1 MSDTPPSHCPNC
13 DHRLAPWDHY
23 CSQCGQHAQ
32 NHPPTLWEFVHEWIA
47 HYVAAEGVL
56 WKSLW
61 GLMARPGFLT
71 LEYLAGRR
79 RRYVLPLRL
88 VLTLGLVFFL
98 LLKLSVS
105 PTDMVQLDP
114 KERAAIEA
122 DAPWSAASGPV
133 PSVPPKP
140 AASAIQAARAASSA
154 SEPIEADE
162 PQARFDGTPAWM
174 QERAQ
179 RVWEHYRKEP
189 EAFNKKLWASVMGMA
204 PYAVLASIPFY
215 AGLLALVTWGRRRTY
230 GEHFVFAM
238 HLHAFW
244 YGCLLLALIPSAVV
258 GFGVWAWS
266 NLYPLIALRR
276 VYGGRWP
283 TVLLRAT
290 VLVVLHWILL
300 GLGMLTVLAL
310 GAMSA

>member
-1 MSDTPPSHCPNC
+1 MSDAATPPSHCPNC

-32 NHPPTLWEFVHEWIA
+32 SHAPTLWEFVHEWIA

-71 LEYLAGRR
+71 MEYLAGRR

-98 LLKLSVS
+98 LLKFVVG
-105 PTDMVQLDP
+105 PTTMVELDP
-114 KERAAIEA
+114 KERAAIQA
-122 DAPWSAASGPV
+122 DAPWAPASRASAASAA
-133 PSVPPKP
+133 PP
-140 AASAIQAARAASSA
+140 ASTASAAEDGDAQASMDAA
-154 SEPIEADE
+154 PPWLRD
-162 PQARFDGTPAWM
+162 
-174 QERAQ
+174 RAQ
-179 RVWEHYRKEP
+179 QAWDQYRKEP
-189 EAFNKKLWASVMGMA
+189 EAFNKRLWASVVGMA

-244 YGCLLLALIPSAVV
+244 YGCLLLALIPVPALGVA
-258 GFGVWAWS
+258 VWAWS
-266 NLYPLIALRR
+266 NLYPLMALRR
-276 VYGGRWP
+276 VYGGGWP
-283 TVLLRAT
+283 AVLLRAS
-290 VLVVLHWILL
+290 VLAVLHWVLL
-300 GLGMLTVLAL
+300 ALGMLTVLVM

>member
-1 MSDTPPSHCPNC
+1 MSDAATPPSHCPNC

-32 NHPPTLWEFVHEWIA
+32 NHAPTLWEFVHEWIA

-88 VLTLGLVFFL
+88 VLTLGLVFFV
-98 LLKLSVS
+98 LLKLVVLPSN
-105 PTDMVQLDP
+105 MVELDP
-114 KERAAIEA
+114 KERAEIQAEV
-122 DAPWSAASGPV
+122 PW
-133 PSVPPKP
+133 
-140 AASAIQAARAASSA
+140 ASASQPGASDGKVQFEAA
-154 SEPIEADE
+154 
-162 PQARFDGTPAWM
+162 TPWLKD
-174 QERAQ
+174 RAQ
-179 RVWEHYRKEP
+179 HAWDQYRKEP
-189 EAFNKKLWASVMGMA
+189 EAFNKKLWGSVMGMA

-244 YGCLLLALIPSAVV
+244 YGCLLLALIPVPALGLV
-258 GFGVWAWS
+258 VWAWS

-276 VYGGRWP
+276 VYGGGWP
-283 TVLLRAT
+283 MVLLRASF
-290 VLVVLHWILL
+290 LAMLHWVLL
-300 GLGMLTVLAL
+300 ALGMVTVLAV